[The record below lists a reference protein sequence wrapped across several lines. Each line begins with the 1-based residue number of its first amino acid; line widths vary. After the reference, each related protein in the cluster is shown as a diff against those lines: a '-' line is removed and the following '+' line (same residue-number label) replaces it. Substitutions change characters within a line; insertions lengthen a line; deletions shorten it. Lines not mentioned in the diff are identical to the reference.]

1 MTPAPAARSRSGSK
15 SLLAIGIVD
24 VVGEFDKGDVVGIR
38 DTAGQEFARGLSN
51 YATLDARTIRGLH
64 TDQARA
70 ALGSALYD
78 EVIHRD
84 NLVLIL

>member
-1 MTPAPAARSRSGSK
+1 MSTGC
-15 SLLAIGIVD
+15 LFCNIV
-24 VVGEFDKGDVVGIR
+24 
-38 DTAGQEFARGLSN
+38 
-51 YATLDARTIRGLH
+51 ARTIRGLH